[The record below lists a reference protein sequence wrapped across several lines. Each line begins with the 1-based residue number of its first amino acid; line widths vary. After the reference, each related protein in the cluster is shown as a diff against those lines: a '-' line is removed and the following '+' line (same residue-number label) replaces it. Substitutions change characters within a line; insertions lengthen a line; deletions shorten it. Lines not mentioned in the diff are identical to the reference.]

1 MANKSTSQEVIF
13 GATTGSV
20 KHLLQLEGLA
30 GLIVAVLM
38 YRNMHYS
45 WPQFAWLFLVPDLSM
60 AGYLASR
67 RIGAAAYNAVH
78 TYIGPLALA
87 ALALVSQPQLLPY
100 ALIWFAHIS
109 LDRMLG
115 FGLKYP
121 TRFGDTHLG
130 AFNAMNPKQGF

>member
-45 WPQFAWLFLVPDLSM
+45 
-60 AGYLASR
+60 
-67 RIGAAAYNAVH
+67 
-78 TYIGPLALA
+78 
-87 ALALVSQPQLLPY
+87 
-100 ALIWFAHIS
+100 
-109 LDRMLG
+109 
-115 FGLKYP
+115 
-121 TRFGDTHLG
+121 
-130 AFNAMNPKQGF
+130 